1 MSEMSDEIFGI
12 SDLST
17 QISEMRDEFTQW
29 PIRISGIGDLGDLD
43 QEGGEH

>member
-17 QISEMRDEFTQW
+17 QISEMRDESTQW